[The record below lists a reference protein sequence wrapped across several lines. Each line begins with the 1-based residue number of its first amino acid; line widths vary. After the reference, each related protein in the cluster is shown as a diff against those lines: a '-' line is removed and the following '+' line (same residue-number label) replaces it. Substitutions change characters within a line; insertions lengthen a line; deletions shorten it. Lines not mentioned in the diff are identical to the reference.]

1 MRLFFNGFPFIL
13 FLCEVLVDVDDV
25 VVDVDD
31 DLDDD
36 VDDTDD
42 FDGGFGLLD
51 GSG

>member
-1 MRLFFNGFPFIL
+1 MAFLFVL
-13 FLCEVLVDVDDV
+13 FLCEVLVDVDDN

-42 FDGGFGLLD
+42 FDGGYGLLD
-51 GSG
+51 GSD